1 MSYII
6 PCLIGLFFVLCNKL
20 SYKKSIIGIFISG
33 IIARIIFLIKTT
45 IYDYDFDLSTHL
57 EYIKY
62 IFDNN
67 KIPTTKLIEQ
77 NYSFYHPPLFHI
89 ICAVWL
95 KIRSLFTSNFNFEG
109 LTPLLLI
116 INLITLFFIYK
127 IIIELIPNNKW
138 ALFVVTFIPPSIFF
152 SHIINNDIL
161 LFMFVFIAIYYF
173 IKWQKN
179 YDTKYI
185 IITGI
190 CCSLA
195 MMTKYSIIIL
205 VAAFGLIGMY
215 LIYKN
220 NSKKAILLFKQFCI
234 FLVIFATGFWYN
246 IMNIIN
252 NVRPF
257 LMLLP
262 TESEDY
268 RKADLSKIFEIN
280 IKQLTNPFMIKNLN
294 PETNKHEIN
303 YLFYITRTFLFEG
316 REYENLYWLCEIIF
330 LLGTVLIIF
339 GTVKLLLI
347 KTNNL
352 TINMFKI
359 YVIMGYVLHIK
370 YIIDSP
376 FPCTFNA
383 RYIMPQLIITLFML
397 FYKQPKKYKITF
409 KSPSITMLNKK
420 SIFKF

>member
-1 MSYII
+1 
-6 PCLIGLFFVLCNKL
+6 
-20 SYKKSIIGIFISG
+20 
-33 IIARIIFLIKTT
+33 
-45 IYDYDFDLSTHL
+45 
-57 EYIKY
+57 
-62 IFDNN
+62 
-67 KIPTTKLIEQ
+67 
-77 NYSFYHPPLFHI
+77 
-89 ICAVWL
+89 
-95 KIRSLFTSNFNFEG
+95 
-109 LTPLLLI
+109 
-116 INLITLFFIYK
+116 
-127 IIIELIPNNKW
+127 
-138 ALFVVTFIPPSIFF
+138 
-152 SHIINNDIL
+152 
-161 LFMFVFIAIYYF
+161 
-173 IKWQKN
+173 
-179 YDTKYI
+179 
-185 IITGI
+185 
-190 CCSLA
+190 
-195 MMTKYSIIIL
+195 
-205 VAAFGLIGMY
+205 
-215 LIYKN
+215 
-220 NSKKAILLFKQFCI
+220 
-234 FLVIFATGFWYN
+234 
-246 IMNIIN
+246 MNIIN

-330 LLGTVLIIF
+330 LLGTVLIVF

-397 FYKQPKKYKITF
+397 FYKQPEKYKITF